1 MVRVLLLDTEAFAHA
16 GQSNSIHG
24 TSPELPYGSLPNGAD
39 GRDYFIQRTVIK
51 HDHVLDRQ
59 MAWQDRLS
67 QTFAQAAMGKAHTDP
82 GLLSGSLP
90 RTP

>member
-1 MVRVLLLDTEAFAHA
+1 MLLLDTEVFAHA

-24 TSPELPYGSLPNGAD
+24 TSPELPYESLPTGTE
-39 GRDYFIQRTVIK
+39 GRHYFIQRTVIK
-51 HDHVLDRQ
+51 HEHVLDRQ

-67 QTFAQAAMGKAHTDP
+67 QTFEQAAMGKALTDP

>member
-24 TSPELPYGSLPNGAD
+24 TSPELPYGSLPQGLMGDIISFN
-39 GRDYFIQRTVIK
+39 VIK

-82 GLLSGSLP
+82 SLLSGSLP